1 MTKNKTIYI
10 ALRMTELE
18 KSQLDYIREP
28 GETQSACIRRLVN
41 EKWCDQHYAIDEEN
55 GFVFSDRENHKS
67 VLLRVVLPEDLRVK
81 LDEKRGNV
89 PASAF
94 VRDLILKAI
103 ND

>member
-41 EKWCDQHYAIDEEN
+41 EKWCDQNMAFDAEHGSSI
-55 GFVFSDRENHKS
+55 SDRVNC
-67 VLLRVVLPEDLRVK
+67 L
-81 LDEKRGNV
+81 
-89 PASAF
+89 
-94 VRDLILKAI
+94 
-103 ND
+103 